1 MSEAELAIVRQLIEL
16 INELMLEIAGLRDD
30 IKRLE
35 LL

>member
-1 MSEAELAIVRQLIEL
+1 MTTAELAIVRQLIDL
-16 INELMLEIAGLRDD
+16 IDKLMLEIEGLRDD